1 MIRTL
6 PVVSKEVTP
15 FVSVI
20 LFVVVAELSVTAC
33 KLPATALA
41 FIFDNPPPSP
51 IYTAPDMRFISRV
64 ATLLFSKASWSVD
77 APEPLYFCILRPVLQ
92 PAILINTNDYF
103 HGKMRHFPL
112 VKSVGSSDFCF
123 GILKPP

>member
-1 MIRTL
+1 M
-6 PVVSKEVTP
+6 
-15 FVSVI
+15 SVI

-77 APEPLYFCILRPVLQ
+77 APPPEPLYFCILRPVLQ
-92 PAILINTNDYF
+92 PVILINTNDYF
-103 HGKMRHFPL
+103 HGKIRHFPL

>member
-1 MIRTL
+1 VIRTL

-51 IYTAPDMRFISRV
+51 IYTAPDMRFIS
-64 ATLLFSKASWSVD
+64 
-77 APEPLYFCILRPVLQ
+77 
-92 PAILINTNDYF
+92 N
-103 HGKMRHFPL
+103 
-112 VKSVGSSDFCF
+112 GSYVTIF
-123 GILKPP
+123 